1 MTGSAQRIAGHS
13 VYILDSDGPAIGSE
27 RDATDLISE
36 AAGTDAQ
43 MIAIPTARL
52 DPSFLDPNDDLLQ
65 RQLASCFFLY
75 PDPGPQKRN
84 PRFANGSC
92 KDIFWLNAGFF
103 IFFKIVPQFK
113 PEFVN
118 FV

>member
-1 MTGSAQRIAGHS
+1 MSTLNLSVIDAARRACSLRIDRIEQL
-13 VYILDSDGPAIGSE
+13 VQILWN
-27 RDATDLISE
+27 LF
-36 AAGTDAQ
+36 
-43 MIAIPTARL
+43 

-84 PRFANGSC
+84 PRFVNGSC